1 MEAHETLN
9 YAGDA
14 ERNAEGGKVA
24 PPVATAARFT
34 RGVVL
39 G

>member
-14 ERNAEGGKVA
+14 ERSAEGGKVA